1 MQRRSLLR
9 TGTVRLA
16 LLIAVSPALAACT
29 IHTTKTNNPQTPE
42 PTQGPFAS
50 ASTETI
56 PAIP

>member
-1 MQRRSLLR
+1 M
-9 TGTVRLA
+9 RLA
-16 LLIAVSPALAACT
+16 LAIAVSPALAACT
-29 IHTTKTNNPQTPE
+29 IHTTKTNNPQPPE

>member
-1 MQRRSLLR
+1 MKSASLLR
-9 TGTVRLA
+9 TRAVRLA
-16 LLIAVSPALAACT
+16 LVIAVSPALAACT

-50 ASTETI
+50 PGTETI